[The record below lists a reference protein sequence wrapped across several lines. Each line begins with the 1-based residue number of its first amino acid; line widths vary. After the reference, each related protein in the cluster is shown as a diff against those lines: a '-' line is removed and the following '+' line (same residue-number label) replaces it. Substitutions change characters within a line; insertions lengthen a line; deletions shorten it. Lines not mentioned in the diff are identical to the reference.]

1 MKNRIHA
8 RPREGT
14 NESAWGGG
22 GERERECSAAAA
34 KGKAGDKRS
43 ETNGG
48 VSDAVRAYAC
58 CRRG

>member
-1 MKNRIHA
+1 MRVRGGEGA
-8 RPREGT
+8 R
-14 NESAWGGG
+14 
-22 GERERECSAAAA
+22 ERERECSAAAG